1 MHYRRGSFGAWHFS
15 PRTKDE
21 QEDENDRSILLEL
34 VVVLVL
40 DVVMASITRQAT
52 EFFKLP

>member
-1 MHYRRGSFGAWHFS
+1 MGDLGAWQFC